1 MRLAALLVGVLL
13 LSGCAS
19 MNMQET
25 IVIQTTLGDIELEL
39 LEEQAPNTVANFRE
53 YVESGFYD
61 ATVFHRVIEGFMV
74 QGGGFTE
81 SGQQKPTNDPIAL
94 EAGVANDRGTVA
106 MARTNNPD
114 SATAQFFINV
124 VDNDF
129 LNPGVQGPGYA
140 AFARVV
146 EGMDVVDEIAQ
157 VSTTTKNG
165 MADWPVDDVI
175 IQRVYLK

>member
-1 MRLAALLVGVLL
+1 
-13 LSGCAS
+13 

-25 IVIQTTLGDIELEL
+25 IVIQTTQGDIEIEL
-39 LEEQAPNTVANFRE
+39 LDEQAPNTAANFRE
-53 YVESGFYD
+53 YVKSGFYD
-61 ATVFHRVIEGFMV
+61 DTVFHRVIEGFMV
-74 QGGGFTE
+74 QGGGFTAD
-81 SGQQKPTNDPIAL
+81 GMQKPTNDPIAL
-94 EAGVANDRGTVA
+94 EAGVANNRGTVA
-106 MARTNNPD
+106 MARTNDPN

-140 AFARVV
+140 VFARVV

-157 VSTTTKNG
+157 VSTTSKSG
-165 MADWPVDDVI
+165 MADWPVEDVV